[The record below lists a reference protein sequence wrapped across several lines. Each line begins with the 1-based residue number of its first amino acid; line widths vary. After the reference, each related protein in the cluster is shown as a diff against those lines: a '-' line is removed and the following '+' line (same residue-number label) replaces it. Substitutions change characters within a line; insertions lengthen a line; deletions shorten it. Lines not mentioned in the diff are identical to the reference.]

1 MTLDEE
7 MFREIMSKI
16 LKDVAEFGED
26 SNGKKDS
33 FYLGQHLAFYKVL
46 IDIDSV
52 LTEWFP
58 TETDEEQKEIKK
70 NLGFDID
77 IDAYLKNG

>member
-7 MFREIMSKI
+7 MFREIVTKI
-16 LKDVAEFGED
+16 LKDVTEFGED
-26 SNGKKDS
+26 SNGKKDK

-46 IDIDSV
+46 VDIDNV

-58 TETDEEQKEIKK
+58 TETEEEQKEIKK
-70 NLGFDID
+70 KLGFDID
-77 IDAYLKNG
+77 IDAFLKNG